1 MWVLAVDRLT
11 CSAAAISVLD
21 RPRPIRVSTSE
32 AAGARPQGG
41 EDVLVEI
48 EGGQDQHPDG
58 RSLRGGGDPA
68 ASSLGFRDQ
77 QSRTLDGVLEMT
89 HQSASPEAVYI
100 IRHGEKPQD
109 LAPRHPA
116 AHSGVDFR
124 GNQNEHSLLPRG
136 WQRSGALAALFDPT
150 HSPLQAGLRVPRM
163 LISPSYGHASK
174 TADHRTHQTIRGLS
188 DRLGVE
194 ITADFAKGQEPQLA
208 AAVLNSGT
216 DAVLI
221 CWEHGHIPVLAS
233 ALPLVSGTIIPK
245 SWPDDRYDVIWTFTL
260 TADATYA
267 FGQVPQL
274 LLSGDADTVIA

>member
-1 MWVLAVDRLT
+1 M
-11 CSAAAISVLD
+11 SN
-21 RPRPIRVSTSE
+21 
-32 AAGARPQGG
+32 
-41 EDVLVEI
+41 
-48 EGGQDQHPDG
+48 
-58 RSLRGGGDPA
+58 
-68 ASSLGFRDQ
+68 
-77 QSRTLDGVLEMT
+77 
-89 HQSASPEAVYI
+89 QSAPPEAVYI

-109 LAPRHPA
+109 LALKHPG

-124 GNQNEHSLLPRG
+124 GNRNEHSLLPRG

-150 HSPLQAGLRVPRM
+150 DGPLRPGLQVPRM
-163 LISPSYGHASK
+163 LISPSYGHPSK

-194 ITADFAKGQEPQLA
+194 ITADFAKGQEPHLA
-208 AAVLNSGT
+208 TAVLNSGP

-221 CWEHGHIPVLAS
+221 CWEHSHIPALAS
-233 ALPLVSGTIIPK
+233 ALPLVSGTVIPK

-274 LLSGDADTVIA
+274 LLSGDADTVIG